1 MKNKS
6 ITFFYLTHEFY
17 NKYKNCKEI
26 LYKPKRPYAVHLIE
40 YNNLIFAIPI
50 RSNITHEFS
59 YKKTIKEKN
68 KSKGLDF
75 TKTVII
81 NDLKYLSKQPVR
93 INQEE
98 YLKLDKNRHF
108 IEKKMLSYLKIYK
121 KALQKPNTNK
131 NKNILSKST
140 LQYFH
145 KELSILFNED
155 NID

>member
-6 ITFFYLTHEFY
+6 ITFFYLTHKFY

-59 YKKTIKEKN
+59 YKTIKEKN

-81 NDLKYLSKQPVR
+81 NDLKYLSKQPAR

-121 KALQKPNTNK
+121 KALQKSNTNK
-131 NKNILSKST
+131 NQNILSKST

-145 KELSILFNED
+145 KELNILFNEN

>member
-59 YKKTIKEKN
+59 YKTIKEKN

-145 KELSILFNED
+145 KELSILFNEN

>member
-40 YNNLIFAIPI
+40 HNNLIFAIPI

-59 YKKTIKEKN
+59 YKTIKEKN
-68 KSKGLDF
+68 KNKGLDF

-81 NDLKYLSKQPVR
+81 NDLKYFSKQPVR

-145 KELSILFNED
+145 KELSILFND
-155 NID
+155 NNTD

>member
-26 LYKPKRPYAVHLIE
+26 LYKPKKPYAVHLIE

-59 YKKTIKEKN
+59 YKTIKEKN

-108 IEKKMLSYLKIYK
+108 IEKKMFSYLKIYK
-121 KALQKPNTNK
+121 KELQKPNTNK

>member
-59 YKKTIKEKN
+59 YKTIKEKN

-81 NDLKYLSKQPVR
+81 NDLKYLSKQPIR

>member
-59 YKKTIKEKN
+59 YKTIKEKN

-81 NDLKYLSKQPVR
+81 NDLKYLSKQPAR

-145 KELSILFNED
+145 KELSILFNEN

>member
-6 ITFFYLTHEFY
+6 ITFFYLTHKFY

-59 YKKTIKEKN
+59 YKTIKEKN

-121 KALQKPNTNK
+121 KTLQKPNTNK
-131 NKNILSKST
+131 NQNILSKST

-145 KELSILFNED
+145 KELNILFNEN

>member
-6 ITFFYLTHEFY
+6 ITFFYLTHKFY

-59 YKKTIKEKN
+59 YKTIKEKN

-145 KELSILFNED
+145 KELSILSREEETS
-155 NID
+155 

>member
-6 ITFFYLTHEFY
+6 ITFFYLTHKFY

-59 YKKTIKEKN
+59 YKTIKEKN

-81 NDLKYLSKQPVR
+81 NDLQYLSKQPAR

-131 NKNILSKST
+131 NQNILSKST

-145 KELSILFNED
+145 KELNILFNENNTD
-155 NID
+155 

>member
-40 YNNLIFAIPI
+40 YNNLIFAITI
-50 RSNITHEFS
+50 RNNITHEFS
-59 YKKTIKEKN
+59 YKTIKEKN

-145 KELSILFNED
+145 KELSILSREEETS
-155 NID
+155 